1 MSLTETS
8 GPGADR
14 GQAPARAR
22 FSFWFRRLFRRW
34 PGQVSAEP
42 AEPAMPTVSVQAVPD
57 AGRASVE
64 TIEPG
69 ETPVA
74 RSVTVEPVSA
84 ARVTTLG
91 EPIEEIWQ

>member
-14 GQAPARAR
+14 GQAPAHAR
-22 FSFWFRRLFRRW
+22 FSVWFRHLFRRW

-64 TIEPG
+64 TIEPR
-69 ETPVA
+69 EIPVA

-84 ARVTTLG
+84 ARVTTIDG
-91 EPIEEIWQ
+91 PTEEVWQ